1 MRLGG
6 GSLMFGNGII
16 LWRIIRLSILWSIW
30 EERNYRIFNRKES
43 AQEDLL
49 TIVLYR
55 ITQWTSARKEFLDIK
70 IDHIMQLPEF
80 V

>member
-1 MRLGG
+1 
-6 GSLMFGNGII
+6 MFGNGII